1 MEEEER
7 RRKASSRFQVVKVD
21 EPVPVKKLSL
31 VDLIA
36 QANDCSESQALNEN
50 QENSRNNIQTPSF
63 YISDESLASSS
74 RNFGENETSIL
85 IPNEEV
91 EVVTK
96 KKSKVEDTNICEK
109 NLSPLIITNNPIVY
123 ESGLCSGGGI
133 FVFIFFII
141 MVIGVVL
148 IEVLRIHREMPL
160 PVMNFLY
167 VLRAVGIFGFAGGLT
182 NWIAVKMIFFRIPG
196 IPGSGIISRHFI
208 EIRHCLSG
216 IVLESFF
223 DKEFLSEYLK
233 DKYEDFAEAINLDE
247 CLNEVMKTEKMNDI
261 LNKCIDEIL
270 TKPEGIHAQSST
282 SSEKDSVHKKI
293 ILKQILEKVCLD
305 NLPLLVKD
313 IKSLVVSGENI
324 RQQLEIL
331 LKTKENRMTANQV
344 NKITKNLIGHHLSW
358 LIIWGSIFGALIG
371 LITELCTTV
380 V

>member
-96 KKSKVEDTNICEK
+96 KKS
-109 NLSPLIITNNPIVY
+109 VY